1 MLFIESSGGHEEFEG
16 RRGYL
21 WEGIP
26 GFQDVLDRIS
36 SYVVHG
42 MRLHTAL
49 DLPLE
54 QVGSYVGDEV
64 RATYDGRHLRVW
76 VAWRSELSSGKDRF
90 EHLERV
96 YGQCADL
103 YFDIVHGRM
112 RPRGA
117 L

>member
-1 MLFIESSGGHEEFEG
+1 MLFIESSGGREEFEG
-16 RRGYL
+16 MRGHL

-26 GFQDVLDRIS
+26 TFQEIRARVRN
-36 SYVVHG
+36 VVVDG
-42 MRLHTAL
+42 IRLHTAL

-54 QVGSYVGDEV
+54 RVGSYVGDEV

-76 VAWRSELSSGKDRF
+76 VVWRSEFGSGNERF
-90 EHLERV
+90 ENLERV
-96 YGQCADL
+96 YSQCADL
-103 YFDIVHGRM
+103 YFDIVHGRL